1 MFRII
6 IVAILWIYCPFAGIS
21 QEKQQLKGQIKD
33 IETGQPLSGAHIL
46 ISGHSGGKVTGID
59 GDFRLR
65 LSQGR
70 YRLII
75 SFMGYKTDT
84 SSFLLKGDT
93 SLTIGLKSTSI
104 QGEKIVFV
112 GNKDRNIQS
121 ATPGMV
127 TLSSREID
135 EIPTLLGEQDP
146 IKYLKLTPGIQSAE
160 GSNRGIFVR
169 GGGAD
174 QNLILLDQ
182 TPLYNPSHLGG
193 LFSVFL
199 PGTIRDLEVIK
210 GALPAQY
217 GGRLS
222 SVISINTKKGDP
234 RQMNYQGNIGML
246 SSSFYADGPLKKDTT
261 SFFIGARRTYFDL
274 LIKPFSKLLDN
285 SSALHSASFYHF
297 FDSYM
302 KINHRMS
309 SKDQLIFSG
318 YLGRDSYDFSREY
331 IDLNTNMLWGNSA
344 ASIRWNHIWNN
355 RFFMNTSLHYTGYM
369 FDFNANQSIYDF
381 SMHTLINDW
390 IYQLDFTYL
399 PGEEDIKFKFGLE
412 HIYHHFDPNKQKVS
426 ADKLKMDIANITGL
440 YSHETAAYVQADVD
454 LTEALRINAGLRYT
468 RFIHTGPYD
477 QLKKNEFGNIA
488 DTIHYRRFSAIG
500 SGYNHLEPRLS
511 LRYLLSSSTSVKLAY
526 NRGVQYVH
534 IVPVTSVSLPT
545 DIWIP
550 STHQIPPQTGQQFS
564 GGLFKNFMDDQWE
577 TSFSAFYKSMSHQ
590 LKFARGLVNPQSM
603 SLDERLKKG
612 HAHAYGVEF
621 FVKKHTGPYSGWLSY
636 TWSKTIKQFDALNNG
651 DPFFAKYD
659 RRHDLSLTAAY
670 KLNEKW
676 SVSGVFSYASGSRMT
691 IPVARYLIQR
701 SIVNEYGAING
712 YQMPAY
718 HHLDLS
724 ATYRVDKKDWISEWN
739 FSVYNIYNRANPYYI
754 YFEAEEDVQNYKL
767 DVQPKLVSLFPVL
780 PSVSW
785 TFKF

>member
-1 MFRII
+1 MSRII
-6 IVAILWIYCPFAGIS
+6 IVAILFFYFPVAGIS
-21 QEKQQLKGQIKD
+21 QEKHQLKGQVKD
-33 IETGQPLSGAHIL
+33 VETGQPLSGAHIL
-46 ISGHSGGKVTGID
+46 ISGRSGGKVTGID
-59 GDFRLR
+59 GEFRIR
-65 LSQGR
+65 LSKDR
-70 YRLII
+70 YRLIT

-84 SSFLLKGDT
+84 SSLLLKGDT
-93 SLTIGLKSTSI
+93 TVTIGLKSSSI

-112 GNKDRNIQS
+112 GNKDHNIQS
-121 ATPGMV
+121 TNPGMV
-127 TLSSREID
+127 KLSSREID

-146 IKYLKLTPGIQSAE
+146 VKYLKLTPGIHSAE

-210 GALPAQY
+210 GALPAKY

-234 RQMNYQGNIGML
+234 RQMHYKGNIGML

-261 SFFIGARRTYFDL
+261 SFSIGARRTYYDL
-274 LIKPFSKLLDN
+274 LIKPFSKMLDN
-285 SSALHSASFYHF
+285 YSPLHSASFYHF

-318 YLGRDSYDFSREY
+318 YVGRDSYDYSRKY

-344 ASIRWNHIWNN
+344 ASVRWNRIWSD
-355 RFFMNTSLHYTGYM
+355 RFFMNTSLHYTGYL

-381 SMHTLINDW
+381 SMNTRINDW
-390 IYQLDFTYL
+390 IYKLDFTYL
-399 PGEEDIKFKFGLE
+399 TAEEDIKFKFGVE
-412 HIYHHFDPNKQKVS
+412 HLFHHFDPNKQKVS
-426 ADKLKMDIANITGL
+426 ADKLKLNMANITGL
-440 YSHETAAYVQADVD
+440 YSHETAAYLQADAD
-454 LTEALRINAGLRYT
+454 LTWALKINAGLRYT
-468 RFIHTGPYD
+468 RFIHTGPYN
-477 QLKKNEFGNIA
+477 QLEKNAFGNVA
-488 DTIHYRRFSAIG
+488 DTIHHRRFSAIG
-500 SGYNHLEPRLS
+500 SGYHHLEPRLS
-511 LRYLLSSSTSVKLAY
+511 LRYLLSPATSLKLAY

-550 STHQIPPQTGQQFS
+550 STYEIPPQTGQQFS
-564 GGLFKNFMDDQWE
+564 GGIFKNFMDDQWE
-577 TSFSAFYKSMSHQ
+577 TSLSAYYKSMSQQ
-590 LKFARGLVNPQSM
+590 LKFARGLVNPQA
-603 SLDERLKKG
+603 LTLEDRLETG
-612 HAHAYGVEF
+612 RAYAYGVEV
-621 FVKKHTGPYSGWLSY
+621 FVKKSTGAYTGWLSY

-659 RRHDLSLTAAY
+659 RRHDLSLTATY

-691 IPVARYLIQR
+691 IPVARYLVQR

-724 ATYRVDKKDWISEWN
+724 ATYRVDKRDWISEWN
-739 FSVYNIYNRANPYYI
+739 FSIYNIYNRANPYYI
-754 YFEAEEDVQNYKL
+754 YFETEEDVQDYRL
-767 DVQPKLVSLFPVL
+767 EVEPKLVSLFPVM